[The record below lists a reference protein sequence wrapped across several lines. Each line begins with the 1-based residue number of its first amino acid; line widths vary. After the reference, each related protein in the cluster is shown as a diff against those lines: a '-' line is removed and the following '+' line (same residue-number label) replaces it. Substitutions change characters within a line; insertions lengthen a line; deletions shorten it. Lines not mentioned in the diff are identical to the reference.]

1 MPACADEPRCA
12 MAELAMPSRPAAD
25 RPRAELPRAF
35 GHAAEDLEFDFDST
49 DRPGLVTALLAAC
62 SAPADA
68 EHWWQ
73 RTVGERTAALLGV
86 MRAVQGG
93 EVIEHRLRCEQP
105 GCGERFD
112 HELPY
117 AALGVG
123 PLAEQVRP
131 SAMPHIELPR
141 EDAASLPLR
150 LPTGADLRAWRS
162 IALERSFALERS
174 IDAQRAMLSHLCL
187 AGELRPQDCAQAAA
201 ALAQADPLVAF
212 SVVSGCPGCGFEAE
226 IEIDLEALALQ
237 RLAAQQR
244 RLLRDVHVLASRYGW
259 SETEVM
265 ALSPTRRARY
275 VELIAEAT

>member
-1 MPACADEPRCA
+1 M
-12 MAELAMPSRPAAD
+12 LAGTGLQP
-25 RPRAELPRAF
+25 PRAF
-35 GHAAEDLEFDFDST
+35 GCGAEDLEFDFDST

-86 MRAVQGG
+86 LRAGQGG
-93 EVIEHRLRCEQP
+93 EVIEHRLRCEQA

-112 HELPY
+112 IDLPY

-123 PLAEQVRP
+123 PSLTPRLHPTPPQ
-131 SAMPHIELPR
+131 IELARDEAPP
-141 EDAASLPLR
+141 LPLR
-150 LPTGADLRAWRS
+150 LPTGADLRAWRHIVLGDNS
-162 IALERSFALERS
+162 
-174 IDAQRAMLSHLCL
+174 DAQRAMLSALCL
-187 AGELRPQDCAQAAA
+187 AGELRPQDCARAAA

-212 SVVSGCPGCGFEAE
+212 SVTSGCPACGAEAD

-259 SETEVM
+259 SEAEVM
-265 ALSPTRRARY
+265 ALTPTRRARY
-275 VELIAEAT
+275 VELIAEAA